1 MTPLHNALLTAAVAN
16 GGTLM
21 KPYLLDRVVSAGE
34 EEVKKFMPEA
44 WGSLMTAQEAANLTE
59 LMEAVV
65 TVGTASALRTD
76 AYQAAAK
83 TGSAEF
89 ETGRETHAWFT
100 GFAPAQDPKLVV
112 TVLVEEAGTGGR
124 AAAPIA
130 RQLFDIYLTR

>member
-1 MTPLHNALLTAAVAN
+1 
-16 GGTLM
+16 
-21 KPYLLDRVVSAGE
+21 
-34 EEVKKFMPEA
+34 
-44 WGSLMTAQEAANLTE
+44 MTAQEAADLTE